1 MNLSKYNKLW
11 IALAGAGV
19 QLVLTYFP
27 TEPWVPI
34 LIAFLTAVGVYQV
47 PNKQ

>member
-11 IALAGAGV
+11 IALAGAAV
-19 QLVLTYFP
+19 QLLTVYFP

-34 LIAFLTAVGVYQV
+34 VIAFLTAVGVYTAKNQ
-47 PNKQ
+47 